1 MASVESEFWRVQAR
15 RYDRVVGVLNRR
27 FDEMAKQVGAALDGC
42 HDVLEV
48 AAGTGLVTQ
57 HIAPRVQNL
66 IATDSSAEM
75 LDILR
80 ARMRS
85 LGHPDVVVELADL
98 NALRFETASFDAV
111 VMANVLHLLPTPEAA
126 LEEVKRVLRP
136 GGRLCAPTFCHGEHT
151 VARAVSRLLSLS
163 GFKVVTR
170 FSGRS
175 LVSLLE
181 STGLEVEQ
189 RERYGGLLPIWLV
202 VARRA

>member
-1 MASVESEFWRVQAR
+1 MASVEGEFWRVQAR

-27 FDEMAKQVGAALDGC
+27 FDEMATQVGAALDGC

-98 NALRFETASFDAV
+98 NALRFETGSFDAV

-151 VARAVSRLLSLS
+151 VAHVVSRLLSLS

-202 VARRA
+202 VARRP